1 MEDYMDDS
9 TKRPAWMEDELVKDI
24 SSQKLAFL
32 EKIYRETQG
41 KSKKELMSFLMP
53 MMQKAKQENLTF
65 TPAEMNA
72 AITAIKK
79 YSTAE
84 EIAKMDKIMA
94 KAQSAHPADT
104 LKNGG
109 N

>member
-1 MEDYMDDS
+1 MNDS
-9 TKRPAWMEDELVKDI
+9 IKRPVWMEDELVRDI
-24 SSQKLAFL
+24 SPKKLDFL
-32 EKIYRETQG
+32 EKMFQETQG

-84 EIAKMDKIMA
+84 EIAKMDKIME
-94 KAQSAHPADT
+94 KAHSVQGTGAH
-104 LKNGG
+104 KNGG
-109 N
+109 E